1 MTRTPDHPS
10 PPAGTASRQ
19 AAFTRI
25 ALAVAVVC
33 VVSGAVCFAVDL
45 PVARWAKTSPLPR
58 ELKRLL
64 DLCEFFAHSTG
75 VVALLIAL
83 AVIDPKRA
91 WAWRMVG
98 TTGAAVGK
106 VPFLRMIT
114 ATFAGGLATDLL
126 KVLVTRVRPRAAD
139 LSAVAHASDT
149 FDRAVVA
156 IAKPGHSDLMSFPS
170 GHAAVAAG
178 LATMLAWRYPQ
189 HWPVFATFGT
199 LAAAQRVFASAH
211 YPSDVLFGAALG
223 IAGAALLLRTG
234 MPERN
239 LDVSGTTA
247 AS

>member
-10 PPAGTASRQ
+10 PPTGTASRDG
-19 AAFTRI
+19 AFTRI
-25 ALAVAVVC
+25 ALTVAGVC
-33 VVSGAVCFAVDL
+33 VVSGAACFAVDL
-45 PVARWAKTSPLPR
+45 PVARWAMTSPLPR

-64 DLCEFFAHSTG
+64 DLCELFAHSTG

-91 WAWRMVG
+91 WAWRVAG
-98 TTGAAVGK
+98 TTGAGIGR
-106 VPFLRMIT
+106 VPFLRMIA
-114 ATFAGGLATDLL
+114 ATFAGGLATDVL

-189 HWPVFATFGT
+189 HWPVFATFAA
-199 LAAAQRVFASAH
+199 LAAAQRVFARAH

-223 IAGAALLLRTG
+223 IAGAALLL
-234 MPERN
+234 
-239 LDVSGTTA
+239 GTTMPGRTLDAPESAA